1 MTQEKDSIILKTFK
15 MLHRYSTTMPKC
27 GMMLPEHGRINNME
41 TYTIQ
46 QIINTLQQEIDN
58 GTDPETKITFG
69 MINGHPDHREDLPK
83 IEPHPHNPNELIL
96 FT

>member
-1 MTQEKDSIILKTFK
+1 
-15 MLHRYSTTMPKC
+15 
-27 GMMLPEHGRINNME
+27 ME
-41 TYTIQ
+41 TFTIQ
-46 QIINTLQQEIDN
+46 QIIGLLQQEIDN

-69 MINGHPDHREDLPK
+69 TKYGDPNHRNDLPK